1 MTITIEQVK
10 ELRDETGVSVMQ
22 CKKALEES
30 DGDMEKAR
38 IILSKKR
45 GEAVSKK
52 AGRQLGSGVVGSYI
66 HSNYLIGA
74 MVVLSCET
82 DFVAKNEDFK
92 KLAYEI
98 AMHIAASDP
107 DFKNWEEIEQAELQK
122 TREVFK
128 AEAKDKPKDIQEKVI
143 KGKVEAYFAD
153 RILLEQTFIKDPDM
167 KIKDLIEAAVHKFGE
182 RIEISQFVRFS
193 V

>member
-1 MTITIEQVK
+1 MVITIEQVK

-30 DGDMEKAR
+30 GGDMEKAQ

-45 GEAVSKK
+45 GEAASKK
-52 AGRQLGSGVVGSYI
+52 ADRQLGSGVIGSYV

-74 MVVLSCET
+74 MVILSCET
-82 DFVAKNEDFK
+82 DFVAKNEDFR

-98 AMHIAASDP
+98 AMHIAASNP
-107 DFKNWEEIEQAELQK
+107 DFKNWEEVEQAELQK

-128 AEAKDKPKDIQEKVI
+128 NEVKDKTVDIQEKI
-143 KGKVEAYFAD
+143 IEGKIEAHFAD
-153 RILLEQTFIKDPDM
+153 RILLEQVFIKDPDM
-167 KIKDLIEAAVHKFGE
+167 KIKNLIEAAIHKFGE
-182 RIEISQFVRFS
+182 RIEISQFVRFF

>member
-1 MTITIEQVK
+1 MNITIEQVK

-30 DGDMEKAR
+30 KGDMEKAR

-45 GEAVSKK
+45 GEIASKK
-52 AGRQLGSGVVGSYI
+52 AARQLGSGVVGSYV
-66 HSNYLIGA
+66 HSNHLIGA
-74 MVVLSCET
+74 MVILSCET
-82 DFVAKNEDFK
+82 DFVAKNDDFK
-92 KLAYEI
+92 KLAYDI

-128 AEAKDKPKDIQEKVI
+128 AEARGKPEDIQEKIV
-143 KGKVEAYFAD
+143 KGKVEAHFAE
-153 RILLEQTFIKDPDM
+153 RVLLEQPFIKDPDT
-167 KIKDLIEAAVHKFGE
+167 KIKDLIEAAIHKFGE
-182 RIEISQFVRFS
+182 RIEISQFVRFF